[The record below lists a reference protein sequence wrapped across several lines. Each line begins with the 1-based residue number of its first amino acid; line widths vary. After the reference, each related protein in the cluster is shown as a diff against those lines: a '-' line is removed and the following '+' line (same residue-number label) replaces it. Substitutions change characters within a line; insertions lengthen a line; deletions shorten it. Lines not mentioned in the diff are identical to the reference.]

1 MFISGSPTILHF
13 PSSTPPTSSKY
24 DPFSEDAICANLTS
38 TMGYNRERKRRRRGA
53 ICVAYNPT
61 STLLAVAT
69 PIRLR
74 VLLGKA
80 SNHVLLGDVE
90 ERLGKLEGGPS
101 LLWKHN
107 SSCIAAV
114 SSEGRLLIYAVKQA
128 VESQPLHASFDMPD
142 WIEHPDIQYEA
153 ETANVNME
161 TDGQELDA
169 ENWMEPRKALLK
181 PYPPVILESSIT
193 AMCAGKFGRS
203 ILVGTRSGMVAKISW
218 LGEVWQLFKVMD
230 SLPQSLSVR
239 RTTSEGNVCVGSN
252 WMTSSNSP
260 CTLTG
265 FGIKSITFNNSLQML
280 AMVRAQ
286 GQEEYGSLCLGV
298 LCGDTYFIRD
308 VTVTESDAAVK
319 TVNLRQKDRKGFEQ
333 GSSSMPHQFESLPS
347 AVSVTHVAFSTT
359 SSFLG
364 VCLLDGTILV
374 SRVEHYRTGTRSTRQ
389 LSLRR
394 MSTES
399 YKLSLSDLL
408 DIKSEQ
414 LVNVGDDAAQSLRER
429 RMAKLWGYEVQH
441 LLCLNYS
448 DNNLH
453 GLPQH
458 PEPVRVPVSS
468 LCFSPD
474 ASAVAVAQGASLMIW
489 STVDGKQLSNT
500 SFNDEMSHDDPSRD
514 PKAAVRPENGPFCSL
529 SWGYYGYRIIAA
541 PDDFECS
548 EDLDS
553 SSDTVIVAF
562 DILSSAASEL
572 SSAQL
577 CFQSHDRVIILD
589 TLPWEPKMRYW
600 RTLPV
605 HQGYIAANGPVKH
618 VSTSPS
624 GVHIAVA
631 GSNGLAIF
639 NRAKCRWHLFSS
651 IQQEREMAAS
661 GICWWGEEAV
671 FVLCRQASGY
681 KLHLYPRYHLS
692 ANSDL
697 FKPLRLPPGLK
708 PSFMSCITEG
718 HEESVWL
725 LIGGSRDCFVYH
737 FRART
742 SLLKAHGT
750 DSVYLSA
757 SYEAPLPHILDDDA
771 PPESLLS
778 RTDVG
783 APRRMFLVPHIS
795 PPCVAILDYCG
806 ILAVM
811 SLSRERKGSHSSGAA
826 IAPEETPTPVQLGFS
841 DRNPIEVIKRGVVS
855 MVDISSL
862 FNGKLFGTNNH
873 LNALYPC
880 YLLHYF
886 DMDDG
891 DDQYI
896 SNNSCLQ
903 DTLWCPAL
911 NLKPLTQQSRN
922 VEPVLGD
929 DEVVSPHPPLILG
942 HDQVGFVSAFRH
954 LIGNVNMGLVPSLGS
969 TVHVSQIKYTSIDQP
984 TRFELSTI
992 TYPSLCIILRH
1003 LVVLGRL
1010 QQQRSGQEIPR
1021 THPGCDNSMM
1031 QRLASHIDSGVEENP
1046 SNTIIQETLPSDTFS
1061 IAALLIRKLMITY
1074 PGCIPET
1081 LELLLRH
1088 ELEELRSAHSR
1099 QRRRESSQFK
1109 KGEEHVIKS
1118 PPLSYWP
1125 YFDTVYLSQVAPE
1138 CFLEVLARVAR
1149 KVEPEL
1155 ASFLFPIHL
1164 ITVPSKLLLGNIGL
1178 ENIHATW
1185 YLTLIRDDIVLGLVE
1200 AGNVEDIVG
1209 NIIPPEMY
1217 PLTISSG
1224 RNGWRH
1230 GLSHALTCCLFFL
1243 VMEQGTTSDALV
1255 LRLLPEIWLF
1265 ARKRECSPGL
1275 STPIPTERK
1284 KLPSPSPG
1292 HAIQHEKRTSSLQKN
1307 ESSPVGWIGWLWG
1320 TSNLVPPT
1328 HPVTP
1333 LTASASRAIDEAASS
1348 RRLSAEE
1355 SNNNDNFFCSSSDD
1369 RVFRNST
1376 REPIVADPKLVNAGN
1391 RARELY
1397 SISPSDASAVLS
1409 RFLWKKLA
1417 SSDVIAAMTV
1427 FSSLTQGEISK
1438 DAGID
1443 KSAVLSSLRQ
1453 PPMSADHRSPAG
1465 SEDTL
1470 LMDMFLSYAVACR
1483 LTPREAVMVSAGSV
1497 GRLMLEQLWCV
1508 SKALHH
1514 CESMLVCALLLG
1526 KTTALS
1532 STLANSPPRVKAGY
1546 PVFLLSMKSCIEA
1559 GTETEESILDDA
1571 IARRLAQLLQ
1581 LGSRTTVT
1589 MT

>member
-1 MFISGSPTILHF
+1 
-13 PSSTPPTSSKY
+13 
-24 DPFSEDAICANLTS
+24 
-38 TMGYNRERKRRRRGA
+38 
-53 ICVAYNPT
+53 
-61 STLLAVAT
+61 
-69 PIRLR
+69 
-74 VLLGKA
+74 
-80 SNHVLLGDVE
+80 
-90 ERLGKLEGGPS
+90 
-101 LLWKHN
+101 
-107 SSCIAAV
+107 
-114 SSEGRLLIYAVKQA
+114 
-128 VESQPLHASFDMPD
+128 
-142 WIEHPDIQYEA
+142 
-153 ETANVNME
+153 ME
-161 TDGQELDA
+161 TDGQESDA

-203 ILVGTRSGMVAKISW
+203 ILVGTCSGMIAKISW
-218 LGEVWQLFKVMD
+218 LGEVWQLFRLID
-230 SLPQSLSVR
+230 SPPQPLKLR
-239 RTTSEGNVCVGSN
+239 RATPEDIVFDSPK

-265 FGIKSITFNNSLQML
+265 FGIKCITFNNSLQML
-280 AMVRAQ
+280 AMVRAH
-286 GQEEYGSLCLGV
+286 GQEEHGSLCLGV
-298 LCGDTYFIRD
+298 LCGDTCFIRD

-319 TVNLRQKDRKGFEQ
+319 TVNPRQKDRKGFEQ
-333 GSSSMPHQFESLPS
+333 GSSSMSHQSESLPS

-374 SRVEHYRTGTRSTRQ
+374 SRVEHYRTGTRSAHQ

-394 MSTES
+394 MPTET
-399 YKLSLSDLL
+399 YKLCLSDLL
-408 DIKSEQ
+408 GYKSEQ
-414 LVNVGDDAAQSLRER
+414 CMNVEDEAVQSLRES

-441 LLCLNYS
+441 LLCLNHS
-448 DNNLH
+448 DHNLH

-458 PEPVRVPVSS
+458 SEPVRVPVSS

-500 SFNDEMSHDDPSRD
+500 SFNDERSRDDPSRD
-514 PKAAVRPENGPFCSL
+514 PKAVVRPENGPFCSL

-548 EDLDS
+548 EDSDS

-577 CFQSHDRVIILD
+577 CFRSHDRVIILD

-624 GVHIAVA
+624 GAHIAVA

-639 NRAKCRWHLFSS
+639 NRAKSRWHLFRS

-697 FKPLRLPPGLK
+697 SKPLRLPPGLK

-718 HEESVWL
+718 HGESVWL
-725 LIGGSRDCFVYH
+725 LIGGSRDCFVCH

-742 SLLKAHGT
+742 NLLKAHGT
-750 DSVYLSA
+750 DSVYLRA

-771 PPESLLS
+771 PPEPPLS
-778 RTDVG
+778 STNVG
-783 APRRMFLVPHIS
+783 APRRMFLVPHVS
-795 PPCVAILDYCG
+795 LPYVAILDYCG
-806 ILAVM
+806 TLAVM
-811 SLSRERKGSHSSGAA
+811 SLSRERTGSHSSGAA
-826 IAPEETPTPVQLGFS
+826 IAPKETPAPVQLEFS

-855 MVDISSL
+855 MVDLSSL
-862 FNGKLFGTNNH
+862 FNGNLFGTNNH

-891 DDQYI
+891 ENQRI
-896 SNNSCLQ
+896 SKEANNCLR

-922 VEPVLGD
+922 VEPVFGN
-929 DEVVSPHPPLILG
+929 DEVVSPHPPPILG
-942 HDQVGFVSAFRH
+942 LDQVGFVSAFRH
-954 LIGNVNMGLVPSLGS
+954 LIGDVNMGLVPSLGS
-969 TVHVSQIKYTSIDQP
+969 TVHVSQTKYTSITEP
-984 TRFELSTI
+984 TRFELRTV
-992 TYPSLCIILRH
+992 TYPSLCILLRY
-1003 LVVLGRL
+1003 LVVLGML
-1010 QQQRSGQEIPR
+1010 QQQRSGQEMPPTDPR
-1021 THPGCDNSMM
+1021 FNSSMM
-1031 QRLASHIDSGVEENP
+1031 QRLASHINSGVEENP
-1046 SNTIIQETLPSDTFS
+1046 SNTILQEILPSDAFS
-1061 IAALLIRKLMITY
+1061 IAALLIRKFVITY

-1088 ELEELRSAHSR
+1088 ELEDLRSAHSR

-1109 KGEEHVIKS
+1109 KGEDVIKS
-1118 PPLSYWP
+1118 PPMPHWP
-1125 YFDTVYLSQVAPE
+1125 YFGTVCLSQVAPE

-1164 ITVPSKLLLGNIGL
+1164 ITAPSKLLLGNIGL
-1178 ENIHATW
+1178 ENIKGNHGIEAYPAHLVHECILLNRLETATW

-1200 AGNVEDIVG
+1200 AGNVEDLVC

-1224 RNGWRH
+1224 QNAWRH
-1230 GLSHALTCCLFFL
+1230 GLSHALSCCLFFA

-1255 LRLLPEIWLF
+1255 LRLLPEMWLF
-1265 ARKRECSPGL
+1265 ARKRERSPGL
-1275 STPIPTERK
+1275 PTPTPTKRK

-1292 HAIQHEKRTSSLQKN
+1292 PAIQHEKRTSSLQKN
-1307 ESSPVGWIGWLWG
+1307 ESSSVGWIGWLWG

-1328 HPVTP
+1328 HPETP
-1333 LTASASRAIDEAASS
+1333 LTASASRAINEAASS

-1355 SNNNDNFFCSSSDD
+1355 SNNNDENFYSSSDD
-1369 RVFRNST
+1369 RVFQNST
-1376 REPIVADPKLVNAGN
+1376 REPIVADPKLVNAVN

-1397 SISPSDASAVLS
+1397 LIPPSDAAAVLS
-1409 RFLWKKLA
+1409 RFLWNKLA

-1443 KSAVLSSLRQ
+1443 KSAVLLSLHQ
-1453 PPMSADHRSPAG
+1453 PPMSTNHHSPAG
-1465 SEDTL
+1465 SEDTS

-1483 LTPREAVMVSAGSV
+1483 LTPREAVMVSAGSE

-1508 SKALHH
+1508 SKALRH
-1514 CESMLVCALLLG
+1514 CESMLVCALLLN
-1526 KTTALS
+1526 KTTALLP
-1532 STLANSPPRVKAGY
+1532 TLANSPPRVKAGY

-1571 IARRLAQLLQ
+1571 IARRLAHLLQ
-1581 LGSRTTVT
+1581 LGSSVTVT